1 MLRSQC
7 LYFFQ
12 DKKERNN
19 LVRKSISGTGVSFC
33 GSRICGLPVGVGGL
47 PL

>member
-19 LVRKSISGTGVSFC
+19 LVGNLFQELGFHSVEAGSVVSLL
-33 GSRICGLPVGVGGL
+33 G
-47 PL
+47 